1 MTSRGGC
8 SASEYNHFDSVQR
21 YGFHHAVVVLY
32 RQGFEAKA
40 QALEASHIQASG
52 MVDRSKISIEAKQ
65 RAEDDIRRD
74 VEIAKL
80 GAENALVERVR
91 ACLLSNCCHAICT
104 CRLGHSFWA
113 FSFWVTPLRQLH
125 CIAYFAWPLSQ
136 LPRRH
141 SFSGPTCFY
150 QA

>member
-1 MTSRGGC
+1 M
-8 SASEYNHFDSVQR
+8 
-21 YGFHHAVVVLY
+21 VVAC

-65 RAEDDIRRD
+65 QAEDDIRRD

-91 ACLLSNCCHAICT
+91 ACLMSNCSHAICT
-104 CRLGHSFWA
+104 CN
-113 FSFWVTPLRQLH
+113 
-125 CIAYFAWPLSQ
+125 
-136 LPRRH
+136 
-141 SFSGPTCFY
+141 
-150 QA
+150 

>member
-1 MTSRGGC
+1 M
-8 SASEYNHFDSVQR
+8 
-21 YGFHHAVVVLY
+21 VVLC

-52 MVDRSKISIEAKQ
+52 AVDRSKISIEAKQ

-91 ACLLSNCCHAICT
+91 ACLLSNCCHAIRT
-104 CRLGHSFWA
+104 CKLRHSTA
-113 FSFWVTPLRQLH
+113 PGLLLAHSTAPLH
-125 CIAYFAWPLSQ
+125 CRSILCSGITAFAKS
-136 LPRRH
+136 
-141 SFSGPTCFY
+141 S
-150 QA
+150 

>member
-1 MTSRGGC
+1 MIGLRATHANQTQPTEAI
-8 SASEYNHFDSVQR
+8 ASESSHPENAERNVR
-21 YGFHHAVVVLY
+21 HHAVVVLC

-52 MVDRSKISIEAKQ
+52 AVDRSKISIEAKQ

-91 ACLLSNCCHAICT
+91 AC
-104 CRLGHSFWA
+104 
-113 FSFWVTPLRQLH
+113 
-125 CIAYFAWPLSQ
+125 
-136 LPRRH
+136 
-141 SFSGPTCFY
+141 
-150 QA
+150 